1 VNEDLA
7 PNAVHESSE
16 DDDPFG
22 LGHLHQGQPATASHS
37 GNANED
43 DVLGELGKPVPNQ
56 PSVGAPLQHSS
67 KAGGRNGK
75 PAYSENIADVSIAQ
89 LVDMGFSVD
98 RSREALANT
107 DTGTNI
113 QAAIGWLV
121 NQAHQE
127 SENNTSTQNWPDQ
140 APSDRRCR
148 NSQQNGGTGD
158 HSEVVPAWL
167 RGEDGVQRGD
177 SGSSTSGEKYVVQY
191 AAELGSSF
199 LKSASSLWKT
209 GQKKVQS
216 VAIEFEQ
223 DGDGS
228 QPRWMRGASSQNDQ
242 DEQIPCRQQN
252 ARPPQQHGGNV
263 TDEAMMLESGRSAPG
278 RPPKHRYNTDTRP
291 ALSSGSSSRRRSPK
305 AADETSGRSPS
316 SSCRPSVQS
325 VVRPVER
332 LSRQAVEEQSF
343 QAYISPARRKK
354 LPHQP
359 EPSLEIFSALQP
371 QTSSARTVPQAT
383 PARAAVP
390 PAKALL
396 PPVRPN
402 APPRHIPPI
411 SSTALST
418 SITYRQQGTEA
429 YRRGDYAEAQDC
441 YTRALSPLP
450 DAHPSTII
458 LRCSRA
464 LANIKIGEPK
474 AAIADADAALG
485 TIGPFRGEGEIVA
498 MGGTEADK
506 PMQEF
511 YGKALICK
519 AEALEHMEKWTFA
532 ASVWREAVEAN
543 IGGATA
549 IQGRN
554 RCEKASNAASRV
566 PHTSMSDQAT
576 RPAQSRKSPSRS
588 VLSNPNDAGA
598 ESDAVKRL
606 RAANAAA
613 ATASDE
619 AFALTDLVD
628 GRLTAWKTG
637 KSENLRALLAS
648 LDTVLWPLAGWSK
661 VGMGDLVM
669 PSKVKVVY
677 MKAIAKVHPD
687 KVSFVQL
694 YFTVGL

>member
-1 VNEDLA
+1 
-7 PNAVHESSE
+7 
-16 DDDPFG
+16 
-22 LGHLHQGQPATASHS
+22 
-37 GNANED
+37 
-43 DVLGELGKPVPNQ
+43 
-56 PSVGAPLQHSS
+56 
-67 KAGGRNGK
+67 
-75 PAYSENIADVSIAQ
+75 
-89 LVDMGFSVD
+89 
-98 RSREALANT
+98 
-107 DTGTNI
+107 
-113 QAAIGWLV
+113 
-121 NQAHQE
+121 
-127 SENNTSTQNWPDQ
+127 
-140 APSDRRCR
+140 
-148 NSQQNGGTGD
+148 
-158 HSEVVPAWL
+158 
-167 RGEDGVQRGD
+167 
-177 SGSSTSGEKYVVQY
+177 
-191 AAELGSSF
+191 
-199 LKSASSLWKT
+199 
-209 GQKKVQS
+209 
-216 VAIEFEQ
+216 
-223 DGDGS
+223 
-228 QPRWMRGASSQNDQ
+228 
-242 DEQIPCRQQN
+242 
-252 ARPPQQHGGNV
+252 V
-263 TDEAMMLESGRSAPG
+263 TDEAMMLESGRSAPS
-278 RPPKHRYNTDTRP
+278 RPPKHRYNTGTRP
-291 ALSSGSSSRRRSPK
+291 ALSSGSSSRRRSLNT
-305 AADETSGRSPS
+305 ADETSGRSSS

-325 VVRPVER
+325 DVRPVER
-332 LSRQAVEEQSF
+332 LSRQAVEEQSS

-354 LPHQP
+354 PPRQP
-359 EPSLEIFSALQP
+359 EPSLEIFSAPQP
-371 QTSSARTVPQAT
+371 QTLSTRTVSPAT
-383 PARAAVP
+383 PAKTALP

-396 PPVRPN
+396 SLPVRPK
-402 APPRHIPPI
+402 APPRQIPPMT
-411 SSTALST
+411 STALST

-429 YRRGDYAEAQDC
+429 YRRGDYAEARAC

-474 AAIADADAALG
+474 AAIADADAALA

-519 AEALEHMEKWTFA
+519 AEALEHMERWTFA
-532 ASVWREAVEAN
+532 ASVWQEAVEAN
-543 IGGATA
+543 MGGVIA

-554 RCEKASNAASRV
+554 RCEKAFNAASQV
-566 PHTSMSDQAT
+566 PHTSISDQAT
-576 RPAQSRKSPSRS
+576 RPAQSRKPPSRS
-588 VLSNPNDAGA
+588 VLSNPNGAGA

-619 AFALTDLVD
+619 TFALTDLVD